1 MSVEEPPVA
10 GCNVCASGEQKMMKR
25 STRRMFEAG
34 ALALTVAAVV
44 PPATAHAQ
52 SAETGVINPGGP
64 IIHAGNG
71 GGSNPTIG
79 GGQIED
85 CRNLAREQVYNCC
98 VDSALNGNA
107 ESPAAAGADLTSQ
120 FVCVTPPS
128 NSKVLLNVIIDCG
141 GKELQAF
148 LAA

>member
-1 MSVEEPPVA
+1 
-10 GCNVCASGEQKMMKR
+10 
-25 STRRMFEAG
+25 
-34 ALALTVAAVV
+34 
-44 PPATAHAQ
+44 
-52 SAETGVINPGGP
+52 
-64 IIHAGNG
+64 
-71 GGSNPTIG
+71 
-79 GGQIED
+79 
-85 CRNLAREQVYNCC
+85 

-128 NSKVLLNVIIDCG
+128 NSKVLLNVIIDCR